1 MGIWLQALSATFPD
15 QNCVIDSCKIGT
27 YANSIGG
34 IGSGATWGLR
44 CDDISNMHVTA
55 CEVGNITMTGTK
67 NIGGI
72 FFSNCPGLS
81 QICNSKIFN
90 LKVTGS
96 STNSAPIGIRIDEPA
111 GYTASLN
118 NNMIWGFSHG
128 ITSPTPTILCKAIS
142 INNNGYTGTVNVFY
156 NTAWIATG
164 ANPSSVVISVVS
176 GLANVK
182 NNIFYNTSAASAN
195 SSRYCYYAA
204 VGTLASSDYND
215 IYIPAG
221 TNNYTGNYANSNK
234 SSLTDWM
241 NGTSMDN
248 NSLNISL
255 NFISTANLHLNV
267 NTNCLFDGKGTY
279 ISGITQDI
287 DNEVRSLSIPGIGAD
302 EFTSICITPTVFTVT
317 GSGSFCAGSSGIVI
331 GLSGSQAGVKYQLYK
346 DGTTAI

>member
-1 MGIWLQALSATFPD
+1 
-15 QNCVIDSCKIGT
+15 
-27 YANSIGG
+27 
-34 IGSGATWGLR
+34 
-44 CDDISNMHVTA
+44 
-55 CEVGNITMTGTK
+55 
-67 NIGGI
+67 
-72 FFSNCPGLS
+72 
-81 QICNSKIFN
+81 
-90 LKVTGS
+90 
-96 STNSAPIGIRIDEPA
+96 
-111 GYTASLN
+111 
-118 NNMIWGFSHG
+118 MIWGFSHG

-248 NSLNISL
+248 NSLNMAL